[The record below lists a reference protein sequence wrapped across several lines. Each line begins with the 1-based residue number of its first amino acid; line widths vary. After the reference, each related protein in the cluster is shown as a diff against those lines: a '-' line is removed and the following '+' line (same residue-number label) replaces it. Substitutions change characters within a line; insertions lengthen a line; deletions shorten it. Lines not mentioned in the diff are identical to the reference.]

1 MVSQLNAALRSFH
14 LMFGLLIG
22 TCRCW
27 AASGEKII
35 ALIDSRRRLAELD
48 GRQLDVSPPGTTRT
62 PRRDRGCRESSD
74 CKQPNDPRAHHP
86 N

>member
-62 PRRDRGCRESSD
+62 PPERPGVPGIIRLQAAE
-74 CKQPNDPRAHHP
+74 
-86 N
+86 